1 MDGAL
6 VGRSYAYITNSDLP
20 SLLVQRVARLRS
32 QTTDQCLLGFW
43 MGSEKFV
50 RPLLFDVSKGEAVR
64 FRAQS
69 QLPKIMTDAAVQ
81 MMLSADERR
90 HCKP

>member
-1 MDGAL
+1 
-6 VGRSYAYITNSDLP
+6 
-20 SLLVQRVARLRS
+20 
-32 QTTDQCLLGFW
+32 
-43 MGSEKFV
+43 
-50 RPLLFDVSKGEAVR
+50 VR

-90 HCKP
+90 HCEP